1 MNDVSDNIYDEDY
14 PFLEEDKIDNHYY
27 IGLTSKD
34 LLLLST
40 VSPKTFYKYD
50 YHLVQQY
57 LNDYSVNESSVNE
70 SSVNESSVNE
80 ISVNESNFRNIEI
93 IKLDIQNNVY
103 YVILKTYWIRLIQR
117 RWKKIFQN
125 RLNYRKRLDSIFY
138 FQTYG
143 KYKKIPSLP
152 IKGLINY

>member
-14 PFLEEDKIDNHYY
+14 PFLEEDKIDKHYY

-40 VSPKTFYKYD
+40 ISPKTFYKYD
-50 YHLVQQY
+50 YHLIQQY
-57 LNDYSVNESSVNE
+57 LNDYSLNESSL
-70 SSVNESSVNE
+70 
-80 ISVNESNFRNIEI
+80 NESNFRNIEI

-143 KYKKIPSLP
+143 KYKNIPSLP

>member
-14 PFLEEDKIDNHYY
+14 PFLEEDKIDKHYY

-57 LNDYSVNESSVNE
+57 LNDYSVNE